1 MGRDTIQLENAVS
14 TISQEYLLEFSSEY
28 FIPENLHPELPYSE
42 DHIVDFPKGK
52 IGVYTKKIK
61 FANFR
66 IPISQ
71 FLFDILGYYQI
82 HLSQLSVIGAAKVSH
97 FEINCRVD
105 EKVFPTVMA
114 WRTAATKYDKPQ
126 ANTYSVVDVATLD
139 THRTP
144 FQKQPEELLCLVG
157 LSRNFFLH
165 DDEYPTFLNDN
176 DQEMDLFN
184 LIKAPNPTKVKTGTR
199 QRAAHEVPLMT
210 ATASRVIQMV
220 DAAELS
226 TSSGTPSTVERSPLD
241 FSNEDAPPPVT
252 QGIDTGVHGSVA
264 AEQEIP
270 MTDDAGATEATVE
283 PNLEKEMI
291 SMGPTIRKRR
301 RQRDA
306 GEEGPKAPAKVLRKD
321 HDIARA
327 EHSARGG
334 KSLAGMSV
342 DTGLALHAQKTQEP
356 PIATQTV
363 NDPNPLSYAKP
374 LSQQDVTQSSKEK
387 GIAGDQDSEKIYTL
401 SSYNWDVVDHI
412 APPGY
417 FSELRHL
424 PNDEFLSQYN
434 MNLARQVAMGSQ
446 LRLRFEQEAKLLKK
460 YVAHVARC
468 DQMIATREKHI
479 KELEAQLEAEINMKK
494 ATEVKNSEVTKELED
509 LRMRF
514 SGLEVGNAQ
523 LSQQVSVLQAQVMGE
538 KRIMAAFEEFKKHE
552 DERVSARCAEMDAR
566 LDALSVDFDEEL
578 YPHMLTAIAGRRWV
592 IGHGLRL
599 AVMKCAE
606 STELRQAFANVVS
619 AGIAKGMSEG
629 LKYGVEHG
637 KAGLELTAVEAYDPE
652 ADNKYVAA
660 LHNLKDLSYPLI
672 DELEQLKDAPL
683 DVIMASLYLES
694 DTGED
699 APQSI
704 RDLRSSSPSS
714 RFPLPTVAPQGLQIL
729 LADAATQT
737 EDKESPRLL
746 RSKSLPAL
754 FTLDLP

>member
-1 MGRDTIQLENAVS
+1 MGRDTIQLEDAVS

-28 FIPENLHPELPYSE
+28 FIPENLHPELPGPG
-42 DHIVDFPKGK
+42 DHIVDFPEGK
-52 IGVYTKKIK
+52 IGVYTKKIE

-97 FEINCRVD
+97 FEINCRVLNIIPTVNLFRVFYVSSYNSGWMSFSKRPGKNTPQCYTKPLDSLKNWNNRFFWVD
-105 EKVFPTVMA
+105 EKIFPTVVA
-114 WRTAATKYDKPQ
+114 WRTAATKDDKPK

-157 LSRNFFLH
+157 LSQNFFLR
-165 DDEYPTFLNDN
+165 DDEYPIFLNDN

-199 QRAAHEVPLMT
+199 QRTAHEG
-210 ATASRVIQMV
+210 
-220 DAAELS
+220 AE
-226 TSSGTPSTVERSPLD
+226 
-241 FSNEDAPPPVT
+241 A
-252 QGIDTGVHGSVA
+252 GVHGPAA

-270 MTDDAGATEATVE
+270 VTDDAGATEAAVA
-283 PNLEKEMI
+283 PDLEKEVI
-291 SMGPTIRKRR
+291 SLGPTIKKRR

-306 GEEGPKAPAKVLRKD
+306 GEGGSNAPAKVLRKD
-321 HDIARA
+321 HDAARA

-334 KSLAGMSV
+334 KSLADMSV
-342 DTGLALHAQKTQEP
+342 DTELAIHIQETQEP
-356 PIATQTV
+356 PVATQSV
-363 NDPNPLSYAKP
+363 SDPDPLSYAKP
-374 LSQQDVTQSSKEK
+374 QSKQDVAQSSKEK
-387 GIAGDQDSEKIYTL
+387 GVAGNQDSEKSTPSPPITGSPGSIYQPGWGVPNSCRLDTPEACQ
-401 SSYNWDVVDHI
+401 DVVDHI

-434 MNLARQVAMGSQ
+434 INLAKQVAMGSQ
-446 LRLRFEQEAKLLKK
+446 LR
-460 YVAHVARC
+460 
-468 DQMIATREKHI
+468 EKHI
-479 KELEAQLEAEINMKK
+479 KDLEAQLEAEINMKK
-494 ATEVKNSEVTKELED
+494 SAEVKNSEVAKKLED

-523 LSQQVSVLQAQVMGE
+523 LSQQVN
-538 KRIMAAFEEFKKHE
+538 
-552 DERVSARCAEMDAR
+552 ARCAEIDAR

-578 YPHMLTAIAGRRWV
+578 YPHMLIAIVVRRWV

-606 STELRQAFANVVS
+606 STKLRQSFANVVS
-619 AGIAKGMSEG
+619 AGIARGMSEG

-652 ADNKYVAA
+652 ADSKYVAA
-660 LHNLKDLSYPLI
+660 LHDFKDLNYPLTRPPCRIALAVAPTTLSFRKEPIDKVLVLQVQHQVPNRFGIPLVESVKDPENLQEILQENLKRLVRPQVASPPTCLQSPL
-672 DELEQLKDAPL
+672 
-683 DVIMASLYLES
+683 
-694 DTGED
+694 
-699 APQSI
+699 
-704 RDLRSSSPSS
+704 
-714 RFPLPTVAPQGLQIL
+714 
-729 LADAATQT
+729 
-737 EDKESPRLL
+737 
-746 RSKSLPAL
+746 
-754 FTLDLP
+754 

>member
-1 MGRDTIQLENAVS
+1 MGRDTIQLEDAVS

-28 FIPENLHPELPYSE
+28 FILENLHPELPGPG
-42 DHIVDFPKGK
+42 DHIVDFPEGK
-52 IGVYTKKIK
+52 IGVYTKKFK

-66 IPISQ
+66 ILISQ
-71 FLFDILGYYQI
+71 FLFDIIGYYQI
-82 HLSQLSVIGAAKVSH
+82 HLSQVSVIARGQEKNTPQCYTKPLDSLKNWNNR
-97 FEINCRVD
+97 FFWVD
-105 EKVFPTVMA
+105 EKVFPAIMA
-114 WRTAATKYDKPQ
+114 WRTAATKDDKPQ
-126 ANTYSVVDVATLD
+126 ANTNSVVDVATLD
-139 THRTP
+139 TH
-144 FQKQPEELLCLVG
+144 Q
-157 LSRNFFLH
+157 
-165 DDEYPTFLNDN
+165 
-176 DQEMDLFN
+176 MDLFN
-184 LIKAPNPTKVKTGTR
+184 LIKAPNPTKVKTGTH
-199 QRAAHEVPLMT
+199 QRAAHEGV
-210 ATASRVIQMV
+210 
-220 DAAELS
+220 
-226 TSSGTPSTVERSPLD
+226 
-241 FSNEDAPPPVT
+241 
-252 QGIDTGVHGSVA
+252 DTGVHGSAA

-270 MTDDAGATEATVE
+270 VTDDAGATEATVE

-306 GEEGPKAPAKVLRKD
+306 GEEGSKAPAKVLRKD
-321 HDIARA
+321 HDAARA

-342 DTGLALHAQKTQEP
+342 DTGLAIHAQKTQEP

-374 LSQQDVTQSSKEK
+374 RSQQDVTQSSKEK
-387 GIAGDQDSEKIYTL
+387 GIAGDQDSDRSTPSPPITESLGSIYQLGWDVPNSCRLDTPEACQ
-401 SSYNWDVVDHI
+401 DVVDHI
-412 APPGY
+412 APPG
-417 FSELRHL
+417 
-424 PNDEFLSQYN
+424 
-434 MNLARQVAMGSQ
+434 
-446 LRLRFEQEAKLLKK
+446 LRFEQEAKLLKK
-460 YVAHVARC
+460 SVALVARR
-468 DQMIATREKHI
+468 DQRIATREKHI
-479 KELEAQLEAEINMKK
+479 KDLEAQLEAEINMKK
-494 ATEVKNSEVTKELED
+494 STEVKNSEVTKELED

-523 LSQQVSVLQAQVMGE
+523 LCQQVSVLQAQVMGE

-552 DERVSARCAEMDAR
+552 DERMNARCAEINAR

-592 IGHGLRL
+592 IGHELRL

-606 STELRQAFANVVS
+606 STEISQAFANVVS
-619 AGIAKGMSEG
+619 SGIAKGMSEG

-660 LHNLKDLSYPLI
+660 LYNLKDLSYPLI

-694 DTGED
+694 DIDEILVGD
-699 APQSI
+699 AIAANIS
-704 RDLRSSSPSS
+704 RVEKKKKSRVVCRTHGVGSAHHARSDGIPVSV
-714 RFPLPTVAPQGLQIL
+714 PTVAPQGLQIL

-737 EDKESPRLL
+737 EDEESPRLL
-746 RSKSLPAL
+746 RSKSLPTL

>member
-1 MGRDTIQLENAVS
+1 MGMDTIQLEDAVS

-28 FIPENLHPELPYSE
+28 FIPENLHPELPGPG
-42 DHIVDFPKGK
+42 DHIVDFPEGK
-52 IGVYTKKIK
+52 IGVYIKKFK

-82 HLSQLSVIGAAKVSH
+82 HLSQLSVI
-97 FEINCRVD
+97 
-105 EKVFPTVMA
+105 
-114 WRTAATKYDKPQ
+114 
-126 ANTYSVVDVATLD
+126 
-139 THRTP
+139 
-144 FQKQPEELLCLVG
+144 
-157 LSRNFFLH
+157 
-165 DDEYPTFLNDN
+165 
-176 DQEMDLFN
+176 EMDLFN

-210 ATASRVIQMV
+210 ATVSRVIQMV

-226 TSSGTPSTVERSPLD
+226 TSL
-241 FSNEDAPPPVT
+241 
-252 QGIDTGVHGSVA
+252 
-264 AEQEIP
+264 
-270 MTDDAGATEATVE
+270 GATKATME
-283 PNLEKEMI
+283 PNLVQEMI

-306 GEEGPKAPAKVLRKD
+306 GEEGPKAPAKSIQHEPGEASGYGLPVEVEIRV
-321 HDIARA
+321 
-327 EHSARGG
+327 GG
-334 KSLAGMSV
+334 ETFEEIWA
-342 DTGLALHAQKTQEP
+342 
-356 PIATQTV
+356 
-363 NDPNPLSYAKP
+363 
-374 LSQQDVTQSSKEK
+374 
-387 GIAGDQDSEKIYTL
+387 
-401 SSYNWDVVDHI
+401 
-412 APPGY
+412 
-417 FSELRHL
+417 
-424 PNDEFLSQYN
+424 
-434 MNLARQVAMGSQ
+434 QVA
-446 LRLRFEQEAKLLKK
+446 RR
-460 YVAHVARC
+460 
-468 DQMIATREKHI
+468 DQRIATREKHI

-523 LSQQVSVLQAQVMGE
+523 LSQHVSVLQAQVMGE

-566 LDALSVDFDEEL
+566 LDTLSVDFDEEL
-578 YPHMLTAIAGRRWV
+578 YRHMLTAIAGCRWV
-592 IGHGLRL
+592 IRHGLRL
-599 AVMKCAE
+599 AVMKCAK

-652 ADNKYVAA
+652 ADNKYVDA

-672 DELEQLKDAPL
+672 DELEQLKDVPL
-683 DVIMASLYLES
+683 DVIMVSLYLES

-699 APQSI
+699 VPQSI
-704 RDLRSSSPSS
+704 RYLRPSSSQLKILVYPEVRNPRNPWAYKDEILLGDAITANIS
-714 RFPLPTVAPQGLQIL
+714 RAEKKKRIRVVCHTHRVGSAHHARSDGIPVSVPIIAPLGLQIL

-737 EDKESPRLL
+737 KHKESPRLL

-754 FTLDLP
+754 FTLDFP

>member
-1 MGRDTIQLENAVS
+1 
-14 TISQEYLLEFSSEY
+14 
-28 FIPENLHPELPYSE
+28 
-42 DHIVDFPKGK
+42 
-52 IGVYTKKIK
+52 
-61 FANFR
+61 
-66 IPISQ
+66 
-71 FLFDILGYYQI
+71 
-82 HLSQLSVIGAAKVSH
+82 
-97 FEINCRVD
+97 
-105 EKVFPTVMA
+105 
-114 WRTAATKYDKPQ
+114 
-126 ANTYSVVDVATLD
+126 
-139 THRTP
+139 
-144 FQKQPEELLCLVG
+144 
-157 LSRNFFLH
+157 
-165 DDEYPTFLNDN
+165 
-176 DQEMDLFN
+176 
-184 LIKAPNPTKVKTGTR
+184 
-199 QRAAHEVPLMT
+199 
-210 ATASRVIQMV
+210 
-220 DAAELS
+220 
-226 TSSGTPSTVERSPLD
+226 
-241 FSNEDAPPPVT
+241 
-252 QGIDTGVHGSVA
+252 
-264 AEQEIP
+264 

-283 PNLEKEMI
+283 PNLVQEMI

-387 GIAGDQDSEKIYTL
+387 GIAGDQDSERSTPSPPITGSPGSIYQ
-401 SSYNWDVVDHI
+401 
-412 APPGY
+412 PGWG
-417 FSELRHL
+417 LRHL

-460 YVAHVARC
+460 SVAQVARR
-468 DQMIATREKHI
+468 DQRIATREKHI

-514 SGLEVGNAQ
+514 SGLE
-523 LSQQVSVLQAQVMGE
+523 
-538 KRIMAAFEEFKKHE
+538 EFKKHE
-552 DERVSARCAEMDAR
+552 DERVSARCAEM
-566 LDALSVDFDEEL
+566 DALSVDFDEEL

-704 RDLRSSSPSS
+704 RDLRPSSSQLKIPVYPEVRNPRNPWACKDEILLGDAIAANIS
-714 RFPLPTVAPQGLQIL
+714 RAEKNKRSRVVCRTHGVGSAHHARSDDIPVTVAPQGLQIL

-737 EDKESPRLL
+737 GGMVTSTASIVNYLL
-746 RSKSLPAL
+746 LC
-754 FTLDLP
+754 